1 LQNKAAILVDKFG
14 KDGESLKV
22 MEEAVKLY
30 PESVLARG
38 GRGVLLARV
47 KKREAA
53 LDDAR
58 ACLLLDTSPQT
69 FYQVACIYALTSR
82 QHQEDRLQAMHLLSS
97 ALRGDFGLQF
107 IDEDRD
113 LDPLRSLPEF
123 KGIVAAARA
132 LQTGSGTATSKG
144 G

>member
-1 LQNKAAILVDKFG
+1 
-14 KDGESLKV
+14 
-22 MEEAVKLY
+22 
-30 PESVLARG
+30 
-38 GRGVLLARV
+38 
-47 KKREAA
+47 
-53 LDDAR
+53 
-58 ACLLLDTSPQT
+58 
-69 FYQVACIYALTSR
+69 
-82 QHQEDRLQAMHLLSS
+82 MHLLSS